1 MSTESSIKVVCKFR
15 PLNEL
20 EKSLGGETC
29 VELLG
34 DSVALVVRP
43 ADQSADPNAREA
55 RFAFDKV
62 FGPEASQ
69 QQVFEFV
76 GKPLLHRRRG

>member
-1 MSTESSIKVVCKFR
+1 MSTETSIKVVCKFR

-29 VELLG
+29 VELQG
-34 DSVALVVRP
+34 DSVAVVVR
-43 ADQSADPNAREA
+43 ATHQSADPNTREA
-55 RFAFDKV
+55 RFSFDKV
-62 FGPEASQ
+62 FGPQASQ

-76 GKPLLHRRRG
+76 GKPLLNRSLC